1 MLPFRLSAHAT
12 PQERDRASPYP
23 RNWSG
28 TFGRWLLLLL
38 IVLGSLAP
46 VQAGQR
52 ILVVTSAETPAQTEA
67 VNALQARL
75 REGERGRAVE
85 IRPWDQTSA
94 DQTGVADI
102 VVTVGTP
109 AARTVASHANPAPVL
124 HILLSAHNYA
134 SLPARANGRQSAIVL
149 DQPPSRLIALVQ
161 LALPTL
167 QRIALIGG
175 SQSEEIVPPLAR
187 AASDARLGVAQA
199 SITRENELFGALQS
213 VLSEPAVLIAT
224 PDPTVFNRFTVQN
237 ILLTAFRHR
246 SPVLGFSAAYAK
258 AGALLSLYSTP
269 AQIGA
274 DAARVVESVLRGGNL
289 PAASGPRS
297 FEVQTNP
304 TVARSLGIEL
314 PPAETLA
321 ARLRSL
327 EEATP

>member
-1 MLPFRLSAHAT
+1 MFPFRHSAHAT
-12 PQERDRASPYP
+12 LQERDRAAPCSKN
-23 RNWSG
+23 RSE
-28 TFGRWLLLLL
+28 TFGAWLFLLL
-38 IVLGSLAP
+38 IMLGPLAP
-46 VQAGQR
+46 AQAAQR
-52 ILVVTSAETPAQTEA
+52 ILVVTSAETPAQIEA
-67 VNALQARL
+67 VDSLQAKL
-75 REGERGRAVE
+75 REEVSGRSFE
-85 IRPWDQTSA
+85 TRPWDQTSA
-94 DQTGVADI
+94 EHTRTADI

-109 AARTVASHANPAPVL
+109 AARTVAGHASPAPVL

-134 SLPARANGRQSAIVL
+134 SLPSHPDRRQSAIVL

-175 SQSEEIVPPLAR
+175 SQSEELVPPLAR

-199 SITRENELFGALQS
+199 SISRENELFGALQT

-246 SPVLGFSAAYAK
+246 SPVLGFSAAYAR

-274 DAARVVESVLRGGNL
+274 DAARVVESVLRGGTL